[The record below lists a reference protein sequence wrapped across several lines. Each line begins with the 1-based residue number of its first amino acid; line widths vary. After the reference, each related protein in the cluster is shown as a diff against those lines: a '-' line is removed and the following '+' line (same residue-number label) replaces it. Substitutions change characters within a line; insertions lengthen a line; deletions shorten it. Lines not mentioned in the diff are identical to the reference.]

1 MENQSNTDRINRL
14 MDRLNLQ
21 LAQRRRNRKTPKL
34 AQKKEQLQHAS
45 LICKLFKKT
54 LKIKLKS
61 KFGGR
66 EMIMEKFMVLENF
79 LITPSEQ
86 FIDVSNIEE
95 INFV

>member
-1 MENQSNTDRINRL
+1 MENQPNTNRINRL

-21 LAQRRRNRKTPKL
+21 LAQRRKNRRTPKL
-34 AQKKEQLQHAS
+34 GQKKEQLQHAS

-54 LKIKLKS
+54 LKIKLTS
-61 KFGGR
+61 KFGNK
-66 EMIMEKFMVLENF
+66 EMIMDKFMVLENF
-79 LITPSEQ
+79 IITPKDQ